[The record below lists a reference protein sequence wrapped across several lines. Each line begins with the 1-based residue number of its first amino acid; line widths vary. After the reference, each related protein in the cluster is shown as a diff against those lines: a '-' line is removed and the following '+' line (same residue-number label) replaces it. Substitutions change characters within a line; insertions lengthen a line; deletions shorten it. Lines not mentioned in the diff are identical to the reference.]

1 MKIVIRV
8 LLGVAVVFMAFI
20 CVKSVVTPIQ
30 FEAERATR
38 ETQVIANLVSLRT
51 AEAQFRLDKGYFTAD
66 LDSLIDYLE
75 TAPKKEV
82 LKEGSLSEKQLENGM
97 TETKAAKILE
107 RARIKAQRKMNF
119 QGPDS
124 LNQLYNYVWNN
135 DREVKAEGLQGFR
148 RDTILTNMIQ
158 SLYKGQYTEE
168 NIGEII
174 YIPHTDNVK
183 FEVETNN
190 GYTTSQGIK
199 VPIFEIRA
207 HYNTYL
213 HDLNNQERVNLID
226 KEVISADIS
235 KAKSMNADVIIAC
248 MHWGT
253 EYTSLPPKEIV
264 EFSEWLL
271 AEGVNHIIGNHPH
284 VIQPI
289 EIRENP
295 ETPDRHAV
303 IYSTGNL
310 VSNMSLRGTDGGI
323 MVKMQLKK
331 VLNYTRL
338 ASLEYLLT
346 WIAPA
351 HDGKRDFTILP
362 ARGTIPGNEKAK
374 QKLRTFLSDTE
385 QLFNRH
391 NKGEIKEFTI
401 VNVFK
406 H

>member
-1 MKIVIRV
+1 MIPLITAAQHSNALFQESELLFTGDIMQHTLQLESAQKSDGTYSYSNYYKHISPIIKKTDIAVANLETTIGEKQYSGYPAFFAPDSFLYAIKDAGFNV
-8 LLGVAVVFMAFI
+8 LLFANNHCLDRGREGVLHTLNM
-20 CVKSVVTPIQ
+20 
-30 FEAERATR
+30 
-38 ETQVIANLVSLRT
+38 
-51 AEAQFRLDKGYFTAD
+51 
-66 LDSLIDYLE
+66 LDSLKFKHCGVYRSKEERESRYPLIINSNGIDVAILNY
-75 TAPKKEV
+75 TY
-82 LKEGSLSEKQLENGM
+82 GTNGI
-97 TETKAAKILE
+97 A
-107 RARIKAQRKMNF
+107 
-119 QGPDS
+119 
-124 LNQLYNYVWNN
+124 
-135 DREVKAEGLQGFR
+135 
-148 RDTILTNMIQ
+148 
-158 SLYKGQYTEE
+158 
-168 NIGEII
+168 
-174 YIPHTDNVK
+174 
-183 FEVETNN
+183 
-190 GYTTSQGIK
+190 
-199 VPIFEIRA
+199 VPEPIV
-207 HYNTYL
+207 
-213 HDLNNQERVNLID
+213 VNLID

-264 EFSEWLL
+264 ELSEWLL

-346 WIAPA
+346 WIAPT